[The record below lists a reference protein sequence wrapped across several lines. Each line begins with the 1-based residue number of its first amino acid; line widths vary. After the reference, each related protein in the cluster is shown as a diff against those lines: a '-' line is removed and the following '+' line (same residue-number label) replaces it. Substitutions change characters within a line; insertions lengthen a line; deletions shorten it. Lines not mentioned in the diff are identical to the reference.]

1 MTQTIEPKLFISY
14 SWSGPDHEAWVLRL
28 AEDLISQGVQV
39 ALDKW
44 DLQPGHDAN
53 AFMESMITDPSVTK
67 VLLVCDRKY
76 VEKSDSRSGGAGTEA
91 QIITPSLYAKK
102 DQDKFVAVI
111 AERDAEGKPFIP
123 VYYGSRIYIDLTDPS
138 TYSAEFDRLLRWIWD
153 QPLHI
158 RPERGEKPA
167 FLTLP
172 ELAPKIATAVEFR
185 RAFDAVR
192 NGAANA
198 PGLVAEYFSTLA
210 RGIEIFRF
218 EINQQDR
225 PELDELGVKVID
237 AFLPYRN
244 EAIELF
250 SAIAQS
256 GASEPLLQATHRF
269 LEALLP
275 YTDRPNHVNSW
286 NDADFDHFRFIVHE
300 LFLYAVGIFIR
311 TERFEAAA
319 YLLNTEYYW
328 DRPSGREQKMHSF
341 PVFFNHLRLLQ
352 IRNQRLE
359 LNRTS
364 IHADMLIERNKGT
377 GIDAKYLMAADLIL
391 YVRSRQIDEFWWPE
405 TLLYA
410 ERHGGA
416 FEMFAR
422 AKSIAYFNRMKGL
435 LNVKDKAELEQLVS
449 TFNADQRSL
458 PRWNYSTLSLST
470 LLGLEK
476 LATTP

>member
-1 MTQTIEPKLFISY
+1 MSQSNEPKLFISY

-28 AEDLISQGVQV
+28 AEDLTSQGVQV
-39 ALDKW
+39 VLDKW

-53 AFMESMITDPSVTK
+53 AFMESMVTDAEVTK
-67 VLLVCDRKY
+67 VLLICDRKY
-76 VEKSDSRSGGAGTEA
+76 VEKSNSRSGGAGTEA

-102 DQDKFVAVI
+102 AQDKFVAVI
-111 AERDAEGKPFIP
+111 AERDDEGKPFIP
-123 VYYGSRIYIDLTDPS
+123 AYYGSRIYIDLTDPS

-167 FLTLP
+167 FLTQSDA
-172 ELAPKIATAVEFR
+172 APKIATAVEFR

-192 NGAANA
+192 SGTSNA
-198 PGLVAEYFSTLA
+198 TALVSEYFSTLA
-210 RGIEIFRF
+210 RGIEAFRF
-218 EINQQDR
+218 EIRQEDR
-225 PELDELGVKVID
+225 GELDELAVKVID

-256 GASEPLLQATHRF
+256 GAPEPLLQAVHRF

-275 YTDRPNHVNSW
+275 YTDRPHQVHAW

-300 LFLYAVGIFIR
+300 IFLYAVAIFLR
-311 TERFEAAA
+311 AERFDAAA

-328 DRPSGREQKMHSF
+328 EKPFDHEQKMHTF
-341 PVFFNHLRLLQ
+341 AVFFTHLRLLRY
-352 IRNQRLE
+352 RNQRLK

-364 IHADMLIERNKGT
+364 IHADMLIERNKRT

-391 YVRSRQIDEFWWPE
+391 FLRSRQAGAFWWPE

-422 AKSIAYFNRMKGL
+422 AKSLAYFDRLKGL
-435 LNVKDKAELEQLVS
+435 LNVKGKAELEQLLAS
-449 TFNADQRSL
+449 LNADPQSL
-458 PRWNYSTLSLST
+458 PRWNYSTLSLSA

-476 LATTP
+476 LATIP